1 MILSRL
7 DKLVLL
13 SLYVCVRE
21 NRTDTG
27 FIHSI
32 SKLHVP
38 KQQATPQATR
48 QGISEHS

>member
-1 MILSRL
+1 MVILSRL

-27 FIHSI
+27 FI
-32 SKLHVP
+32 
-38 KQQATPQATR
+38 R
-48 QGISEHS
+48 